1 MQQFTRW
8 LWECMHKY
16 GREINTEEHEGKH
29 AALLNTTT
37 DLELLRIL
45 TAVSN
50 KCLVVNR
57 IKRRTEQYR
66 RGLLTHRF
74 KYFGTRKAEVL
85 NSLIINTTAKANDTT
100 DILQTF
106 R

>member
-1 MQQFTRW
+1 MQKFTRW

-74 KYFGTRKAEVL
+74 KYLCE
-85 NSLIINTTAKANDTT
+85 INEDNVKW
-100 DILQTF
+100 ILLGNNF
-106 R
+106 S